1 MHPKPLILR
10 SNARALRL
18 EGRGLLENRSSIMTA
33 RILSPLALLAGLIMA
48 TAAHA
53 QTLTDVKMIAFGDAT
68 NLPVWYALDKG
79 LFEKEGL
86 RLTLDRTTGSK
97 EQFADIMA
105 GKYQFSNTAFDNIVA
120 YTEGQGAVKYDGF
133 DVVAILGAHSG
144 MNSVVGRPEIKTWA
158 DIKGKTLAVDSAT
171 SGYATVLYQILQNKG
186 VLKDKDYG
194 IISVGSTDARMKALR
209 EDKGQ
214 MAIIASPQ
222 DMVLKR
228 EGYNGVYAIRRGYGK
243 SNERET
249 LAFIRA
255 IMAAHEAVFTDR
267 AGTIEVLRKL
277 TRGLSDDDLNALYA
291 RMIGPGG
298 LSRTTAL
305 NLKGIDMVLKLR
317 SVYGTAQGPT
327 APASR
332 YIDTS
337 FAERAAKK

>member
-1 MHPKPLILR
+1 
-10 SNARALRL
+10 
-18 EGRGLLENRSSIMTA
+18 MTA
-33 RILSPLALLAGLIMA
+33 RILPSLALMASLTLA

-53 QTLTDVKMIAFGDAT
+53 QTPLTDVKMIAFGDAT

-144 MNSVVGRPEIKTWA
+144 LNSVVGRPEIKTWS

-171 SGYATVLYQILQNKG
+171 SGYATVLYQILQSKG

-228 EGYNGVYAIRRGYGK
+228 EGYNVLADASAEIGDYQAGVYAIRRGYGK

-277 TRGLSDDDLNALYA
+277 TRGLSDEDLNALYA

-298 LSRTTAL
+298 LSRSTAL

-327 APASR
+327 PPASR

>member
-1 MHPKPLILR
+1 
-10 SNARALRL
+10 
-18 EGRGLLENRSSIMTA
+18 MTA
-33 RILSPLALLAGLIMA
+33 RAFSLASMFTGLIMA
-48 TAAHA
+48 TTAHA

-68 NLPVWYALDKG
+68 NLPVWYALEKG

-144 MNSVVGRPEIKTWA
+144 LNSVVGRPEIKTWS

-222 DMVLKR
+222 DLVLKR
-228 EGYNGVYAIRRGYGK
+228 EGYNVLADASAEIGDYQAGVYAIRRSYGK

-277 TRGLSDDDLNALYA
+277 TRGLSEEDLNALYA

-305 NLKGIDMVLKLR
+305 SLKGIDMVLKLR

-327 APASR
+327 PPASR

>member
-1 MHPKPLILR
+1 
-10 SNARALRL
+10 
-18 EGRGLLENRSSIMTA
+18 MTA
-33 RILSPLALLAGLIMA
+33 RAFSFASMVTGLIMA

-68 NLPVWYALDKG
+68 NLPVWYALEKG

-144 MNSVVGRPEIKTWA
+144 LNSVVGRPEIKTWS

-222 DMVLKR
+222 DLVLKR
-228 EGYNGVYAIRRGYGK
+228 EGYNVLADASAEIGDYQAGIYAIRRSYGK

-277 TRGLSDDDLNALYA
+277 TRGLSEEDLNALYA

-305 NLKGIDMVLKLR
+305 SLKGIDMVLKLR

-327 APASR
+327 PPASR

>member
-1 MHPKPLILR
+1 
-10 SNARALRL
+10 
-18 EGRGLLENRSSIMTA
+18 MTA
-33 RILSPLALLAGLIMA
+33 RILPSLALMASLTLA

-53 QTLTDVKMIAFGDAT
+53 QTPLTDVKMIAFGDAT

-79 LFEKEGL
+79 LFEKEDL

-144 MNSVVGRPEIKTWA
+144 LNSVVGRPEIKTWS

-171 SGYATVLYQILQNKG
+171 SGYATVLYQILQSKG

-228 EGYNGVYAIRRGYGK
+228 EGYNVLADASAEIGDYQAGVYAIRRGYGK

-277 TRGLSDDDLNALYA
+277 TRGLSDEDLNALYA

-298 LSRTTAL
+298 LSRSTAL

-327 APASR
+327 PPASR

>member
-1 MHPKPLILR
+1 
-10 SNARALRL
+10 
-18 EGRGLLENRSSIMTA
+18 MTA
-33 RILSPLALLAGLIMA
+33 RAFSFASMVTGLIMA

-68 NLPVWYALDKG
+68 NLPVWYALEKG

-144 MNSVVGRPEIKTWA
+144 LNSVVGRPEIKTWS

-222 DMVLKR
+222 DLVLKR
-228 EGYNGVYAIRRGYGK
+228 EGYNVLADASAEIGDYQAGVYAIRRSYGK

-277 TRGLSDDDLNALYA
+277 TRGLSEEDLNALYA

-305 NLKGIDMVLKLR
+305 SLKGIDMVLKLR

-327 APASR
+327 PPASR

>member
-1 MHPKPLILR
+1 
-10 SNARALRL
+10 
-18 EGRGLLENRSSIMTA
+18 MTA
-33 RILSPLALLAGLIMA
+33 RAFSLASMFTGLIMA

-68 NLPVWYALDKG
+68 NLPVWYALEKG

-144 MNSVVGRPEIKTWA
+144 LNSVVGRPEIKTWS

-222 DMVLKR
+222 DLVLKR
-228 EGYNGVYAIRRGYGK
+228 EGYNVLADASAEIGDYQAGVYAIRRSYGK

-277 TRGLSDDDLNALYA
+277 TRGLSEEDLNALYA

-305 NLKGIDMVLKLR
+305 SLKGIDMVLKLR

-327 APASR
+327 PPASR

>member
-1 MHPKPLILR
+1 
-10 SNARALRL
+10 
-18 EGRGLLENRSSIMTA
+18 MTA
-33 RILSPLALLAGLIMA
+33 RTFAFALLAGLTVA
-48 TAAHA
+48 TTVHA
-53 QTLTDVKMIAFGDAT
+53 QAPLTDVKMIAFGDAT
-68 NLPVWYALDKG
+68 NLPVWYALEKG

-144 MNSVVGRPEIKTWA
+144 LNSVVGRPEIKTWS

-222 DMVLKR
+222 DLVLKR
-228 EGYNGVYAIRRGYGK
+228 EGYNVLADASAEIGDYQAGVYAIRRSYGK

-277 TRGLSDDDLNALYA
+277 TRGLSEEDLNALYA

-305 NLKGIDMVLKLR
+305 SLKGIDMVLKLR

-327 APASR
+327 PPASR

>member
-1 MHPKPLILR
+1 
-10 SNARALRL
+10 
-18 EGRGLLENRSSIMTA
+18 MTA
-33 RILSPLALLAGLIMA
+33 RAFSFASMFAGMIMA

-144 MNSVVGRPEIKTWA
+144 LNSVVGRPEIKTWS

-186 VLKDKDYG
+186 VLKDRDYG
-194 IISVGSTDARMKALR
+194 
-209 EDKGQ
+209 
-214 MAIIASPQ
+214 IIASPQ

-228 EGYNGVYAIRRGYGK
+228 EGYNVLADASAEIGDYQAGVYAIRRGYGK

-267 AGTIEVLRKL
+267 AGTIAVLRKL
-277 TRGLSDDDLNALYA
+277 TRGLSDEDLNALYA

-298 LSRTTAL
+298 LSRSTAL

-327 APASR
+327 PPASR